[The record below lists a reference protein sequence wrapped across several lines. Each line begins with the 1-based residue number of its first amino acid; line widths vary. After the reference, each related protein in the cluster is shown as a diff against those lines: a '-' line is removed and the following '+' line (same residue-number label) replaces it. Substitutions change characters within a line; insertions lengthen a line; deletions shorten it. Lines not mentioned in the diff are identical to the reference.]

1 MCQPCFSGCSR
12 PEHST
17 VRCPGVSRHEEAHRL
32 MASMGLFRL
41 DDPSPSTQH
50 SRTAGDTASSFSLIS
65 PRLLQVFLAIAFR
78 LYIRRAL
85 SLAPVVELI
94 LFRPPA
100 CRFGQRFVSERDSWI
115 PRPYGG
121 IRSTLVLYSGR
132 LVSAAARCANGDIA
146 PFCRTFLSSVVF
158 QGLVARVTRIRRS
171 SRPSLPVLVFVRLR
185 STLSRIFPGDDFRRL
200 LHHSIYC
207 RWQFWTS
214 FLISFR
220 FPVASRSLS
229 SYSRQSAEPF

>member
-1 MCQPCFSGCSR
+1 
-12 PEHST
+12 
-17 VRCPGVSRHEEAHRL
+17 
-32 MASMGLFRL
+32 MGLFRL
-41 DDPSPSTQH
+41 DDPSLWTLY

-115 PRPYGG
+115 LRPYGG

-132 LVSAAARCANGDIA
+132 LVSARQLGAQTATLHLSAA
-146 PFCRTFLSSVVF
+146 LS
-158 QGLVARVTRIRRS
+158 
-171 SRPSLPVLVFVRLR
+171 
-185 STLSRIFPGDDFRRL
+185 
-200 LHHSIYC
+200 
-207 RWQFWTS
+207 
-214 FLISFR
+214 
-220 FPVASRSLS
+220 
-229 SYSRQSAEPF
+229 

>member
-1 MCQPCFSGCSR
+1 MSPCFSGCSR

-17 VRCPGVSRHEEAHRL
+17 VRCPGVSRHEQAHRL
-32 MASMGLFRL
+32 MASMGSFRL
-41 DDPSPSTQH
+41 DDPSLWTDH
-50 SRTAGDTASSFSLIS
+50 CLH
-65 PRLLQVFLAIAFR
+65 RLLLWPSCLR
-78 LYIRRAL
+78 
-85 SLAPVVELI
+85 E
-94 LFRPPA
+94 
-100 CRFGQRFVSERDSWI
+100 
-115 PRPYGG
+115 
-121 IRSTLVLYSGR
+121 
-132 LVSAAARCANGDIA
+132 AARYANGDIA

>member
-1 MCQPCFSGCSR
+1 MSPCFSGCSR

-17 VRCPGVSRHEEAHRL
+17 VRCPGVSRHEQAHRL

-41 DDPSPSTQH
+41 DDPSLWTQH
-50 SRTAGDTASSFSLIS
+50 SRTAGHTASSFSLIS

-115 PRPYGG
+115 PRPYCG
-121 IRSTLVLYSGR
+121 IRSTLVLFVVPGFPGMSR
-132 LVSAAARCANGDIA
+132 LIDSWPRVEFVD
-146 PFCRTFLSSVVF
+146 L
-158 QGLVARVTRIRRS
+158 QGLPCLCSCLFA
-171 SRPSLPVLVFVRLR
+171 
-185 STLSRIFPGDDFRRL
+185 
-200 LHHSIYC
+200 
-207 RWQFWTS
+207 
-214 FLISFR
+214 
-220 FPVASRSLS
+220 
-229 SYSRQSAEPF
+229 